1 MAGVSTAAARVAPA
15 EPGAIAQIAWG
26 VARWLPF
33 IAFLGLW
40 EAIAQSGAVTTFML
54 PSITLVAERIW
65 ADAVEGELL
74 LNLGLTLYR
83 TIAGFVLASAAG
95 IVLGILIS
103 RSAPISWFF
112 DPVISAGFPMP
123 KIAFL
128 PIVVLWFGFYDQS
141 KIFMIVIDAVF
152 PVVTATIAATRGVE
166 KEILWSARN
175 MGATDRQLLWEII
188 LPASL
193 PQILT
198 GLQIAMPISLIVCII
213 AEMLMGGYG
222 IGGAMIQASRFANS
236 PGVFAGL
243 TEIAIVGYALV
254 KGMAVIRRRLLLWH
268 QEALQPTTV

>member
-1 MAGVSTAAARVAPA
+1 MAGVSTVAARPAPA
-15 EPGAIAQIAWG
+15 IPKAVVAVAWG
-26 VARWLPF
+26 VVRWLPF
-33 IAFLGLW
+33 IVFLGVW
-40 EAIAQSGAVTTFML
+40 EAVARSGAVTTFML
-54 PSITLVAERIW
+54 PSISLVAERIW
-65 ADAVEGELL
+65 TDAVDGDLTV
-74 LNLGLTLYR
+74 NLGLTLYR
-83 TIAGFVLASAAG
+83 ALTGFMIASLGG
-95 IVLGILIS
+95 IVLGILIARS
-103 RSAPISWFF
+103 RSISWFF

-141 KIFMIVIDAVF
+141 KIFMIIIDAIF

-175 MGATDRQLLWEII
+175 LGASDRQLLWEVI

-243 TEIAIVGYALV
+243 IEIAIVGYALV
-254 KGMAVIRRRLLLWH
+254 KIMAVIRRRLLLWH
-268 QEALQPTTV
+268 QEAMQPTTV

>member
-1 MAGVSTAAARVAPA
+1 MAGVSTVAARPVPAVPKAVVAV
-15 EPGAIAQIAWG
+15 AWS
-26 VARWLPF
+26 VVRWLPF
-33 IAFLGLW
+33 IAFLAIW
-40 EAIAQSGAVTTFML
+40 EAVARSGAVTTFML
-54 PSITLVAERIW
+54 PSISLVAERIW
-65 ADAVEGELL
+65 TDAVDGDLT

-83 TIAGFVLASAAG
+83 TLTGFVIASLG
-95 IVLGILIS
+95 GTVLGILIARS
-103 RSAPISWFF
+103 RSISWFF

-141 KIFMIVIDAVF
+141 KIFMIIIDAIF

-175 MGATDRQLLWEII
+175 LGASDRQLLWEVI

-243 TEIAIVGYALV
+243 VEIAIVGYALV
-254 KGMAVIRRRLLLWH
+254 KIMAVIRRRLLLWH
-268 QEALQPTTV
+268 QEAMQPTTV

>member
-1 MAGVSTAAARVAPA
+1 MAGVSTVATRPIPA
-15 EPGAIAQIAWG
+15 IPKAVVAVAWG
-26 VARWLPF
+26 VVRWLPF
-33 IAFLGLW
+33 IVFLAIW
-40 EAIAQSGAVTTFML
+40 EAVARSGAVTTFML
-54 PSITLVAERIW
+54 PSISLVAERIW
-65 ADAVEGELL
+65 TDAVDGDLT

-83 TIAGFVLASAAG
+83 TLTGFVVASLGG
-95 IVLGILIS
+95 IVLGILIARS
-103 RSAPISWFF
+103 RPISWFF

-141 KIFMIVIDAVF
+141 KIFMIIIDAIF

-175 MGATDRQLLWEII
+175 LGASDRQLLWEVI

-198 GLQIAMPISLIVCII
+198 GLQIAMPISLIVCIV

-243 TEIAIVGYALV
+243 VEIAIVGYALV
-254 KGMAVIRRRLLLWH
+254 KIMSVIRRRLLLWH
-268 QEALQPTTV
+268 QEAMQPTTV

>member
-1 MAGVSTAAARVAPA
+1 MAGLSTVAARPGFAVPKAVVAV
-15 EPGAIAQIAWG
+15 AWG
-26 VARWLPF
+26 VVRWLPF
-33 IAFLGLW
+33 IAFLALW
-40 EAIAQSGAVTTFML
+40 EAVARSGAVTTFML
-54 PSITLVAERIW
+54 PSITLVVERIW
-65 ADAVEGELL
+65 TDAAGGDLL
-74 LNLGLTLYR
+74 TNLGLTLYR
-83 TIAGFVLASAAG
+83 TLVGFFIASAGG
-95 IVLGILIS
+95 IVLGILIARS
-103 RSAPISWFF
+103 RGIGWFF

-128 PIVVLWFGFYDQS
+128 PIVVLWFGFYDES
-141 KIFMIVIDAVF
+141 KIFMIIIDAIF

-175 MGATDRQLLWEII
+175 MGASDREMLWEII

-198 GLQIAMPISLIVCII
+198 GLQIAMPISLIVCIV

-243 TEIAIVGYALV
+243 TEIAVVGYALV

-268 QEALQPTTV
+268 QEAMQPTTV

>member
-1 MAGVSTAAARVAPA
+1 VSTVARRPVAA
-15 EPGAIAQIAWG
+15 EPGAFAAVAWG

-33 IAFLGLW
+33 IVFLGVW
-40 EAIAQSGAVTTFML
+40 EGVARSGAVTTFML
-54 PSITLVAERIW
+54 PSISLVVERIW
-65 ADAVEGELL
+65 TDAVDGDLL
-74 LNLGLTLYR
+74 LNLALTLYR
-83 TIAGFVLASAAG
+83 TLVGFVVAGAAG

-103 RSAPISWFF
+103 RSRPISWFF

-141 KIFMIVIDAVF
+141 KIFMIVIDAIF

-166 KEILWSARN
+166 KELLWSARN

-198 GLQIAMPISLIVCII
+198 GLQIAMPIALIVCIV

-254 KGMAVIRRRLLLWH
+254 KGMAMIRRRLLLWH

>member
-1 MAGVSTAAARVAPA
+1 MAGVSTVAARPVTPA
-15 EPGAIAQIAWG
+15 PGALAAIGWG

-33 IAFLGLW
+33 IVFLGVW
-40 EAIAQSGAVTTFML
+40 EGIAQSGAVTTFML
-54 PSITLVAERIW
+54 PSVTLVVERIW
-65 ADAVEGELL
+65 TDAAEGELL

-83 TIAGFVLASAAG
+83 TLAGFAIASVLG

-103 RSAPISWFF
+103 RSRSVSWFF

-175 MGATDRQLLWEII
+175 MGATDRQLLWEIV

-198 GLQIAMPISLIVCII
+198 GLQIAMPIALIVCII

-254 KGMAVIRRRLLLWH
+254 KGMAVVRRRLLLWH

>member
-1 MAGVSTAAARVAPA
+1 MAGVSTVAARPVAA
-15 EPGAIAQIAWG
+15 VPGAAVAVAWG
-26 VARWLPF
+26 VVRWLPF
-33 IAFLGLW
+33 IAFLALW
-40 EAIAQSGAVTTFML
+40 EAVARSGAVTTFML
-54 PSITLVAERIW
+54 PSISLVVERIW
-65 ADAVEGELL
+65 TDAVDGDLM

-83 TIAGFVLASAAG
+83 TLTGFVVASVAG

-103 RSAPISWFF
+103 RSRAISWFF

-141 KIFMIVIDAVF
+141 KIFMIIIDAIF

-166 KEILWSARN
+166 KELIWSARS
-175 MGATDRQLLWEII
+175 MGASDRAMLWEII
-188 LPASL
+188 LPAAL

-198 GLQIAMPISLIVCII
+198 GVQIAMPISLIVCIV

-243 TEIAIVGYALV
+243 VEIAIVGYALV
-254 KGMAVIRRRLLLWH
+254 KIMAVIRRRLLLWH
-268 QEALQPTTV
+268 QEAMQPTTV

>member
-1 MAGVSTAAARVAPA
+1 MAGVSTVAARPVPAVPKAVVAV
-15 EPGAIAQIAWG
+15 AWG
-26 VARWLPF
+26 VVRWLPF
-33 IAFLGLW
+33 IAFLALW
-40 EAIAQSGAVTTFML
+40 EVVARSGAVTTFML
-54 PSITLVAERIW
+54 PSISLVAERIW
-65 ADAVEGELL
+65 TDAVDGDLT

-83 TIAGFVLASAAG
+83 TLTGFVIASLGG

-103 RSAPISWFF
+103 RSRSIGWFF

-141 KIFMIVIDAVF
+141 KIFMIIIDAIF

-175 MGATDRQLLWEII
+175 LGASDRQLLWEVI

-243 TEIAIVGYALV
+243 VEIAIVGYALV
-254 KGMAVIRRRLLLWH
+254 KIMAVIRRRLLLWH
-268 QEALQPTTV
+268 QEAMQPTTV

>member
-1 MAGVSTAAARVAPA
+1 MAGVSTVAARPVAA
-15 EPGAIAQIAWG
+15 VPGAVVAVAWG
-26 VARWLPF
+26 VVRWLPF
-33 IAFLGLW
+33 IAFLALW
-40 EAIAQSGAVTTFML
+40 EAVARSGAVTTFML
-54 PSITLVAERIW
+54 PSISLVVERIW
-65 ADAVEGELL
+65 TDAVDGDLM

-83 TIAGFVLASAAG
+83 TLTGFVVASVAG

-103 RSAPISWFF
+103 RSRAISWFF

-141 KIFMIVIDAVF
+141 KIFMIIIDAIF

-166 KEILWSARN
+166 KELLWSARN
-175 MGATDRQLLWEII
+175 LGAGDRQILWEVI

-198 GLQIAMPISLIVCII
+198 GLQIAMPISLIVCIV

-243 TEIAIVGYALV
+243 VEIAIVGYALV
-254 KGMAVIRRRLLLWH
+254 KIMAVMRRRLLLWH
-268 QEALQPTTV
+268 QEAMQPTTV

>member
-1 MAGVSTAAARVAPA
+1 MAGVSTVAARPVAAVPNA
-15 EPGAIAQIAWG
+15 VVAIAWG
-26 VARWLPF
+26 VVRWLPF
-33 IAFLGLW
+33 IAFLAIW
-40 EAIAQSGAVTTFML
+40 EAVARSGAVTTFML
-54 PSITLVAERIW
+54 PSITLVAERVW
-65 ADAVEGELL
+65 SDAADGDLV
-74 LNLGLTLYR
+74 LNLGLTMYR
-83 TIAGFVLASAAG
+83 TLTGFVVASLGG
-95 IVLGILIS
+95 IVLGILIA
-103 RSAPISWFF
+103 RSKSISWFF

-141 KIFMIVIDAVF
+141 KIFMVVIDAIF

-175 MGATDRQLLWEII
+175 LGASDRQLLWEVI

-243 TEIAIVGYALV
+243 VEIAIVGYALV
-254 KGMAVIRRRLLLWH
+254 KIMAVIRRRLLLWH
-268 QEALQPTTV
+268 QEAMQPTTV